1 MPTANP
7 AALAG
12 RRAARAGSRAGARA
26 GPNSRVQ
33 ASPRGHAGRA
43 RAAAPQVRWDRL
55 ARVAMLGVLVALL
68 YLYLSAGVH
77 LLSTWR
83 QARRNDA
90 TVQTL
95 QREHERLA
103 QQRAVLVKPETV
115 ELEARRLGMIKA
127 GEQGYVVSGL
137 PGG

>member
-7 AALAG
+7 AASAG
-12 RRAARAGSRAGARA
+12 RRAARAGTRAGARTA
-26 GPNSRVQ
+26 PSSRAQ
-33 ASPRGHAGRA
+33 ANPRAHAARG

-55 ARVAMLGVLVALL
+55 ARVAMLCVLAVLL

-83 QARRNDA
+83 QARRDEA
-90 TVQTL
+90 TVLTL